1 MADRGLTR
9 RMWQF
14 GAAMLRVT
22 GACSGEPAADT
33 ELEKGAPYPR
43 DRSAPTGET
52 PTSVAPPPPAPSLR
66 TKRPGPKPLKDPFV
80 DAQSEPVSTFGI
92 DVDTASYTR
101 VRASLAAG
109 VFPQPNDV
117 RTEELLNYF
126 RYSYPASRGAA
137 FGFLVDAARAP
148 WNPEH
153 RLVRI
158 GIKGERW
165 EVAKGD
171 GAKKGRW

>member
-1 MADRGLTR
+1 
-9 RMWQF
+9 
-14 GAAMLRVT
+14 
-22 GACSGEPAADT
+22 
-33 ELEKGAPYPR
+33 
-43 DRSAPTGET
+43 
-52 PTSVAPPPPAPSLR
+52 
-66 TKRPGPKPLKDPFV
+66 LKDPFV